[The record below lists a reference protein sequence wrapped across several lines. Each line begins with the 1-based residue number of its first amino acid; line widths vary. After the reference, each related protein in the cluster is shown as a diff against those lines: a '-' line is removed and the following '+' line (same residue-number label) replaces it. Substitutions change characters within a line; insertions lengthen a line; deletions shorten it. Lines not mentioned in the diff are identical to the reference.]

1 MTRFPGG
8 IELFPVGYFSFPW
21 CMHAKL
27 MKSILLIFVF
37 FTVNSF
43 GQDLDSL
50 KAKILKMDVAVNNIH
65 FNMQKSHNEF
75 RAGTLIMAVGAIVT
89 GIWISGQNTSGLDEP
104 RLMYAGISISAIGA
118 VLMIDSHKWI
128 GRGARRK
135 K

>member
-1 MTRFPGG
+1 
-8 IELFPVGYFSFPW
+8 
-21 CMHAKL
+21 
-27 MKSILLIFVF
+27 MKSILLVLILILISA
-37 FTVNSF
+37 NSF

-89 GIWISGQNTSGLDEP
+89 GIWIAGNDNPGLNEP
-104 RLMYAGISISAIGA
+104 GIMYTGISISAIGT

-128 GRGARRK
+128 GRGAKRK